1 MLESRIW
8 ADSSGPMAG
17 LLPYSGPMA
26 GLLPCSGPMAGLLP
40 SAGTL
45 WPVFLLEWVPLGR
58 SVPVANPSPL
68 SDTAWSV
75 GADCWVCNF
84 DSVESLWVGLTLPCL
99 CVTPGVTTVP
109 WLFSCGTTL
118 GGSLPPSA
126 ITPLPVWAD
135 VTGTGRGFTPCFLVG
150 RNGTSSHSLSVSTSL
165 SLSSANAWYRL
176 VSSSGGE
183 VCRPFPAP
191 GFFLTFQEARLQPVG
206 DPTAAGPSRFPVA
219 SRFPKGE

>member
-1 MLESRIW
+1 MAGLLPFSR
-8 ADSSGPMAG
+8 PMAG

-26 GLLPCSGPMAGLLP
+26 GLLP
-40 SAGTL
+40 SAGAL
-45 WPVFLLEWVPLGR
+45 WPVFLLDWVPLGP

-68 SDTAWSV
+68 PDTTWSG
-75 GADCWVCNF
+75 GADCWACSF
-84 DSVESLWVGLTLPCL
+84 DFDESLCGGLTLPFL
-99 CVTPGVTTVP
+99 CVTPGATTVP

-183 VCRPFPAP
+183 VCCPSPAP